1 MAEAVT
7 ELEIAA
13 ESENSTARYATA
25 YALSIDAQGRSVEA
39 ITHLQN
45 ALTRFDDDPV
55 LVATL
60 ANIYRRMGNE
70 EAARA
75 LAQRLN

>member
-13 ESENSTARYATA
+13 ESDDATARFVTA
-25 YALSIDAQGRSVEA
+25 YALSIDAQGRSIEA
-39 ITHLQN
+39 ITSLQN
-45 ALTRFDDDPV
+45 ALIRFDNDPV

-70 EAARA
+70 EAAHA